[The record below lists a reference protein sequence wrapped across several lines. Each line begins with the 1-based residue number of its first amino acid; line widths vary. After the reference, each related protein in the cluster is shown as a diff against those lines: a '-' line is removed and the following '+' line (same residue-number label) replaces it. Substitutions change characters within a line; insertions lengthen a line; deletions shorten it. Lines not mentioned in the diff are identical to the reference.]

1 MYEFASENNINV
13 HTDGARVLNAAVS
26 LGVPVSEVMKYSDSV
41 NMCFSKVIFTFS
53 KQGFNESSD
62 FHNCSEPHEQQK
74 YK

>member
-41 NMCFSKVIFTFS
+41 NMCFSKVIFTFFKVS
-53 KQGFNESSD
+53 L
-62 FHNCSEPHEQQK
+62 
-74 YK
+74 